1 MAETFDIDH
10 STEQG
15 LSLKGRARLDNC
27 VTVLD
32 AAELFLNL
40 DSIKS
45 LQVIQHMLG
54 EDTYISELPA
64 SAQSLLCRNTTKQQL
79 RRTIAT

>member
-1 MAETFDIDH
+1 MDH
-10 STEQG
+10 STEES

-45 LQVIQHMLG
+45 LRV
-54 EDTYISELPA
+54 
-64 SAQSLLCRNTTKQQL
+64 R
-79 RRTIAT
+79 

>member
-1 MAETFDIDH
+1 MDH

-27 VTVLD
+27 VTVVD

-45 LQVIQHMLG
+45 LQVTQHICMLEG
-54 EDTYISELPA
+54 DADNTGLPA
-64 SAQSLLCRNTTKQQL
+64 PVRRLLCRTMMKLQL
-79 RRTIAT
+79 RRTTAT